1 MMPGWLSLCQTKTD
15 MPLKYE
21 PLEMFLRATPSG
33 VKQLTLRLSELADI
47 IGASLPDS
55 AFTHRPWWA
64 NQKNSKTRPQSHAWM
79 AAGFV
84 VEEVNQSRKNGWVRF
99 KRQ

>member
-1 MMPGWLSLCQTKTD
+1 MST
-15 MPLKYE
+15 KYE
-21 PLEMFLRATPSG
+21 PLEMHLRSTPST
-33 VKQLTLRLSELADI
+33 VKQLTVKLSVLAHI

-55 AFTHRPWWA
+55 AFTHRPWWG

-84 VEEVNQSRKNGWVRF
+84 VEEVNQSRTNGWVRF